1 VVPSHLSL
9 EGLTRREIEVLQHLA
24 SGDSNKV
31 IARALDVS
39 PNTVKR
45 HVARILSRLGVSSRG
60 EAASVFRG
68 TGKRSRP
75 SGSHRL

>member
-1 VVPSHLSL
+1 
-9 EGLTRREIEVLQHLA
+9 
-24 SGDSNKV
+24 
-31 IARALDVS
+31 VS